1 MNMKKLGR
9 IIISVSELMENLS
22 QIDAYLSDDN
32 EEYYSNVRKL
42 IGNGIDFVVYKSGEN
57 NHFAPS
63 RFIGYLHNDLIT
75 HFIKNNGKHGSRTTH
90 AINKILGYTC
100 EYDRNIDKEY
110 LIFCK
115 KYGII
120 PRKMI
125 KRKRK
130 FWILDN
136 DSNTKY
142 ENEYYD
148 GTKQQVLGNKY
159 ERNPRAR
166 KMCIQ
171 KYGCICKI
179 CQFDFQKQYGELGKD
194 FIHVH
199 HIIPISENK
208 GRSYKVDY
216 ENDLIPVCPNCHAML
231 HRSNI
236 SIEALKD
243 AVRKNRRNLH

>member
-1 MNMKKLGR
+1 MKKLGR

-110 LIFCK
+110 LVFCK

-142 ENEYYD
+142 ENEYYE
-148 GTKQQVLGNKY
+148 GTKQQVLVNKY

-171 KYGCICKI
+171 KYGCICNI

>member
-1 MNMKKLGR
+1 MKKLGR

>member
-1 MNMKKLGR
+1 MNKLGR